1 MHEYMDNTGGN
12 GSILSLQARSSAGM
26 QIFLP
31 SWKKCK
37 PVVVEKF
44 AISGSTLS

>member
-26 QIFLP
+26 QIF
-31 SWKKCK
+31 
-37 PVVVEKF
+37 F
-44 AISGSTLS
+44 A